1 MLGERAASALPDT
14 HANLRSR
21 VIPLSGDDANAP
33 TLLAA
38 RNLPVLIVLL
48 VACMNVGTL
57 VYARTATREGEIA
70 VRSALGATRA
80 RIVGQLFVEALLL
93 ALVSAA
99 IGLLAADRAI
109 RFGLDLVSARFD
121 AAPFWS
127 IRGLAFTTILY
138 DCGLAVRRGH
148 AVAAAGTASHA
159 HAPAVTAREP
169 WRRGATLRFG
179 RLWMGAMIAQGAV
192 TAMALPGRSRL

>member
-1 MLGERAASALPDT
+1 MPSSGCSASARHPRT

-21 VIPLSGDDANAP
+21 VVPPSGDDVNAP
-33 TLLAA
+33 ALLAA
-38 RNLPVLIVLL
+38 RNLPVLLALV
-48 VACMNVGTL
+48 VACLNVGTL
-57 VYARTATREGEIA
+57 IYARTATREGEIA

-109 RFGLDLVSARFD
+109 KFGLDVVSARFD

-127 IRGLAFTTILY
+127 IRGLA
-138 DCGLAVRRGH
+138 
-148 AVAAAGTASHA
+148 
-159 HAPAVTAREP
+159 
-169 WRRGATLRFG
+169 
-179 RLWMGAMIAQGAV
+179 
-192 TAMALPGRSRL
+192 